1 MRRVL
6 FVTAAVVA
14 AVIFFGLATL
24 PPGPLAVDSANI
36 DPDLVRRTVRG
47 AYHIHS
53 TRSDGASDKAAIAS
67 AAARAGLKF
76 IIFTDHGDGTMPPD
90 PPAYRSGVLCID
102 GVEISTNGGHY
113 VALGMQPSPYPLGGD
128 PAAVVEDVARL
139 GGFGIAAHP
148 DSPKASLAWTDWE
161 APIDGIEWLNT
172 DSEWRDETRTTLARV
187 FLAYLFRPPA
197 ALASMLDRPVTTLK
211 RWDELTRRRPVVAL
225 AAHDAH
231 GGIGRGVEESGARKR
246 ALGNVPS
253 YEASFRTFSDNV
265 ILDAPLSGDA
275 AKDQR
280 AVIDAIRHGRV
291 FTVIDAM
298 ATPGYVRLRGS
309 RADVAGTA
317 TMGASLPPGPAAV
330 DLTVAE
336 PAGSDLVVITRGV
349 ELQKTTKAE
358 LGVGIE
364 GGQTGA
370 FRVEVR
376 PAGAPGTP
384 PVPWLLSNPV
394 YFLPPAP
401 ASIPVAPAN
410 AVALPDDLG
419 WHVEKDSRSVATIA
433 EVQHEVSLQYTLA
446 PGAKASQFAALV
458 ADLQDRMPAAGQIV
472 FTASAARPSRVSIQ
486 VRYPKS
492 GERWGSSV
500 YLDSTPRQLVLP
512 IGRMRPLDRQTGPP
526 PDREAA
532 SSLLFVIDL
541 TNARPGDSN
550 GFTITKVGFAR

>member
-24 PPGPLAVDSANI
+24 PPAPLAVDSAGI
-36 DPDLVRRTVRG
+36 DPDLIRRTVRG

-76 IIFTDHGDGTMPPD
+76 IIVTDHGDGTTPPD
-90 PPAYRSGVLCID
+90 PPAYLSGVLCID

-113 VALGMQPSPYPLGGD
+113 VALGMPPSPYPLGGD

-172 DSEWRDETRTTLARV
+172 DSEWRDESRTTLAHV
-187 FLAYLFRPPA
+187 FLHYLVRPGP

-211 RWDELTRRRPVVAL
+211 RWDELTKRRPVVAL

-231 GGIGRGVEESGARKR
+231 GGIGRGLEESGARKR
-246 ALGNVPS
+246 TLGTVPS

-265 ILDAPLSGDA
+265 ILDAPLSGDG
-275 AKDQR
+275 AKDGR

-291 FTVIDAM
+291 FTVIDAI
-298 ATPGYVRLRGS
+298 ATPGLIDF
-309 RADVAGTA
+309 RAWQGDIPKSSN
-317 TMGASLPPGPAAV
+317 MGVSWPTGPAAMS
-330 DLTVAE
+330 ARI
-336 PAGSDLVVITRGV
+336 AM
-349 ELQKTTKAE
+349 
-358 LGVGIE
+358 
-364 GGQTGA
+364 
-370 FRVEVR
+370 
-376 PAGAPGTP
+376 PAGAQVMLIDRGREYLGLRPPDYATGMDPGETIRIEVRLPGAPGSP
-384 PVPWLLSNPV
+384 PVPWLVSNPV
-394 YFLPPAP
+394 YFLAPAP
-401 ASIPVAPAN
+401 RSSAAASDELVP
-410 AVALPDDLG
+410 LPGDLG
-419 WHVEKDSRSVATIA
+419 WHVEKDPDTNAADSRTT
-433 EVQHEVSLQYTLA
+433 EKVSLQYTLA
-446 PGAKASQFAALV
+446 AGARRSQFAALA
-458 ADLQDRMPAAGQIV
+458 ADLKGGLPGLRQLMFSGSS
-472 FTASAARPSRVSIQ
+472 TGPSRVSVQ
-486 VRYPKS
+486 LRYAQRG

-500 YLDSTPRQLVLP
+500 YLDSNDREVSLP
-512 IGRMRPLDRQTGPP
+512 LDRMRPLDRQTGPA
-526 PDREAA
+526 PDAATA

-541 TNARPGDSN
+541 TNAKPGDSN
-550 GFTITKVGFAR
+550 SFTISKVGFSR